1 MQESSATRIQKVKD
15 GCQPN
20 LLSWLDF
27 RDIESILTYMGLLDS
42 IDSPADLRK
51 LKKSQLRTLASEI
64 RRRIIDVVSQNG
76 GHLAPN
82 LGVVELTIALHYVFD
97 TPRDKVVWDVGH
109 QSYTHKL
116 LTGRRQAFHTLRT
129 HEGISGFPNRKES
142 EYDTFNTGHAS
153 TSISAALG
161 MACSRDFDGD
171 DYRVIAVIG
180 DGALTAGLAL
190 EGLNQTGYLKKNVI
204 IVLND
209 NRMSISQNVGAISHY
224 MTKLITTPIY
234 NRLKEDVWEL
244 LGKMPSSLSERT
256 RELAS
261 KIDEGLKNLLI
272 PSGLFEELGLRYIGP
287 IDGHDLDTLIETF
300 HGVERL
306 RGPVLI
312 HVVTKK
318 GKGYNPA
325 ETNPSKFHGLGP
337 FRPATGAAKQKG
349 KIKYTEVFGR
359 TLVELAEADERIV
372 AITAAMPEGTGL
384 THFQERFPRR
394 FFDVGIAEQHA
405 VTFAAGL
412 AASGYKPVCGIY
424 STFLQRAYDQVLHD
438 VCLQSLPVVFCL
450 DRGGIVGED
459 GPTHHGNFDISYL
472 RCLPNLVVMAPKDE
486 REFRHMLYSAFS
498 YGRGPV
504 AIRYP
509 RAEGVGVEWREKF
522 RLIRFG
528 EAEILKE
535 GRDIWILAV
544 GSMVYPSLEAAE
556 LLRGEGRD
564 VGVVNARFVKPL
576 DGDLLRNLAKRSRPL
591 VTVEEN
597 VLAGGYGSAVMESS
611 ELAGLSNIEVLRIG
625 LPDKFIEHGERGRL
639 LRLYGLTSE
648 EIALRIKKRFARR
661 RRSVRRSR
669 L

>member
-1 MQESSATRIQKVKD
+1 
-15 GCQPN
+15 
-20 LLSWLDF
+20 
-27 RDIESILTYMGLLDS
+27 MGLLDS
-42 IDSPADLRK
+42 IDSPADLKK
-51 LKKSQLRTLASEI
+51 LKRNQLKTLASEI
-64 RRRIIDVVSQNG
+64 RRTVIEVVSRNG

-97 TPRDKVVWDVGH
+97 APKDKVIWDVGH

-116 LTGRRQAFHTLRT
+116 LTGRRKVFHTLRT
-129 HEGISGFPNRKES
+129 HKGICGFPNRKES
-142 EYDTFNTGHAS
+142 EYDAFSTGHAS

-161 MACSRDFDGD
+161 MACSRDLDHA

-180 DGALTAGLAL
+180 DGALTAGLAF
-190 EGLNQTGYLKKNVI
+190 EGLNQTGYLKRNVI
-204 IVLND
+204 IILND
-209 NRMSISQNVGAISHY
+209 NRMSISQNVGAVSHY
-224 MTKLITTPIY
+224 LTKLITTPIY

-244 LGKMPSSLSERT
+244 IGKMPSSLSERT

-272 PSGLFEELGLRYIGP
+272 PSGLFEEIGLRYVGP

-300 HGVERL
+300 QGVERL

-325 ETNPSKFHGLGP
+325 ETNPSKYHGLGP
-337 FRPATGAAKQKG
+337 FLPATGATKQKE

-359 TLVELAEADERIV
+359 SLVELAERDSKIV

-384 THFQERFPRR
+384 TYFQEKFPDR

-412 AASGYKPVCGIY
+412 ASSGYKPVCGIY

-438 VCLQSLPVVFCL
+438 ICLQNLPVLFCL

-472 RCLPNLVVMAPKDE
+472 RHLPNLVVMAPKDE

-498 YGRGPV
+498 YQKGPV

-509 RAEGVGVEWREKF
+509 RTEGVGVDWKVEFERMT
-522 RLIRFG
+522 FG
-528 EAEILKE
+528 EAEVLEE
-535 GRDIWILAV
+535 GEDVWILAL
-544 GSMVYPSLEAAE
+544 GSMVYPSLEAVNSLRAE
-556 LLRGEGRD
+556 SLN
-564 VGVVNARFVKPL
+564 VGLVNARFVKPL
-576 DGDLLRNLAKRSRPL
+576 DTNLLRNLAKTARTII
-591 VTVEEN
+591 TVEEN
-597 VLAGGYGSAVMESS
+597 VLAGGFGSSVMEFF
-611 ELAGLSNIEVLRIG
+611 ELADLRNVRVKRIG
-625 LPDKFIEHGERGRL
+625 LPDKFIEHGKRSQL
-639 LRLYGLTSE
+639 LELYGLASE
-648 EIALRIKKRFARR
+648 EIAMRVREILGKSKRR
-661 RRSVRRSR
+661 
-669 L
+669 

>member
-1 MQESSATRIQKVKD
+1 
-15 GCQPN
+15 
-20 LLSWLDF
+20 
-27 RDIESILTYMGLLDS
+27 MGLLDS
-42 IDSPADLRK
+42 IDSPADLRQ
-51 LKKSQLRTLASEI
+51 LKKPQLSTLASEV
-64 RRRIIDVVSQNG
+64 RRRIIEVVSRNG

-97 TPRDKVVWDVGH
+97 TPKDRVVWDVGH

-116 LTGRRQAFHTLRT
+116 LTGRRKTFHTLRT
-129 HEGISGFPNRKES
+129 HKGISGFPNREES

-161 MACSRDFDGD
+161 MACSRDLKGEN
-171 DYRVIAVIG
+171 YRVIAVIG

-209 NRMSISQNVGAISHY
+209 NRMSISQNVGAIAHY
-224 MTKLITTPIY
+224 MTKLITTPMY
-234 NRLKEDVWEL
+234 NRLREDVWEL

-272 PSGLFEELGLRYIGP
+272 PSGLFEELGLRYVGP

-300 HGVERL
+300 QGVERL
-306 RGPVLI
+306 RGPILI

-325 ETNPSKFHGLGP
+325 ENNPSKFHGLGP
-337 FRPATGAAKQKG
+337 FRPATGAAKQEG

-359 TLVELAEADERIV
+359 TLVELAEGDEKIV

-384 THFQERFPRR
+384 TYFQERFPER

-412 AASGYKPVCGIY
+412 ASSGYRPVCGIY

-438 VCLQSLPVVFCL
+438 VCLQRLPVVFCL

-459 GPTHHGNFDISYL
+459 GPTHHGSFDISYL
-472 RCLPNLVVMAPKDE
+472 RHLPNLVVMAPKDE

-498 YGRGPV
+498 YGKGPV

-509 RAEGVGVEWREKF
+509 RAEGVGVEWEEKF
-522 RLIRFG
+522 RPMRFG
-528 EAEILKE
+528 EAEILRE
-535 GRDIWILAV
+535 GEDAWILAL
-544 GSMVYPSLEAAE
+544 GSMVYPSLQAAE
-556 LLRGEGRD
+556 ILKNEGRN

-576 DGDLLRNLAKRSRPL
+576 DDDLLKDIAKSSRPII
-591 VTVEEN
+591 TVEESA
-597 VLAGGYGSAVMESS
+597 LAGGYGSAVMESC
-611 ELAGLSNIEVLRIG
+611 ELAGLPRVEILRIG
-625 LPDKFIEHGERGRL
+625 LPDRFIEHGERSRL

-648 EIALRIKKRFARR
+648 EIATRIKERFALRKEA
-661 RRSVRRSR
+661 SRRSR